1 MANDYMLDLTPQ
13 QLIRKKA
20 SGESIFPGDRP
31 SVHKHVIS
39 VALENTVGA
48 LIRVINLF
56 SSRGFNL
63 ESVAVGP
70 TEDPTVSRVILVTT
84 GNDRIIAQIIRQLDR
99 LVDTLDVEDLTERAF
114 VERELCLLKVGYTP
128 ETRKDIMTVVEIFR
142 GRVVDMSLD
151 AMIIEVTGPAKKI
164 NAFIDLMRP
173 FHIQEVSRSGRIAMQ
188 RSSEETESIT

>member
-1 MANDYMLDLTPQ
+1 MAQEVVLNLTPQ

-20 SGESIFPGDRP
+20 SGEPIFPGDKP
-31 SVHKHVIS
+31 SVHQHVIS

-70 TEDPTVSRVILVTT
+70 TEDPTVSRVTLVTT

-99 LVDTLDVEDLTERAF
+99 LIDTLDVEDLTNYPF
-114 VERELCLLKVGYTP
+114 VERELCLLKVAYTP
-128 ETRKDIMTVVEIFR
+128 ETRQEIMTVADIFR

-151 AMIIEVTGPAKKI
+151 AMILEVTGPTKKI
-164 NAFIDLMRP
+164 NAFIELMRP
-173 FHIQEVSRSGRIAMQ
+173 FRIQEVARSGRIAMR
-188 RSSEETESIT
+188 RSSEVSPETL